1 MAKII
6 VQPGQSLFDI
16 AVKYY
21 GSVEG
26 VFDILRRNKLKGI
39 TDNVY
44 AGDELELADR
54 ALNTRVA
61 RFLEPYEVATMEERL
76 RADGIGWMQLGALT
90 QEGARSLFCVAE
102 PPPPALVTLRADVSA
117 STQEVRL
124 AEGSE
129 VGLFVRLSRP
139 AVKPV
144 SLPIQVVEA
153 GGASLADYRL
163 RDASGVSIKLSKGR
177 FSVSFEAEQD
187 TQYFSVIATEDAL
200 AETGEGIIL
209 ALSDL
214 PPGYLSGTEH
224 TVTLPF
230 TSSEDKEL
238 IAVDSLEKLDAIRY
252 DLDGNGIPA
261 TAGRSAYEAAFGN
274 LFTSLRRYGGY
285 RLTTDL
291 DFAGTKWENPEGGTF
306 VGTRVR
312 GGWTPIG
319 DITTLFDAIFDGNGH
334 VISNLYISRTDRND
348 WLLWLHKLS
357 V

>member
-76 RADGIGWMQLGALT
+76 RADGIGWMQLGSAST

-153 GGASLADYRL
+153 GGASLADYSL

-177 FSVSFEAEQD
+177 FSITFEAEQD
-187 TQYFSVIATEDAL
+187 TPILLCDSYRGRPSRDRRGHHTCAL
-200 AETGEGIIL
+200 GPA
-209 ALSDL
+209 SWL
-214 PPGYLSGTEH
+214 P
-224 TVTLPF
+224 
-230 TSSEDKEL
+230 
-238 IAVDSLEKLDAIRY
+238 
-252 DLDGNGIPA
+252 
-261 TAGRSAYEAAFGN
+261 
-274 LFTSLRRYGGY
+274 
-285 RLTTDL
+285 
-291 DFAGTKWENPEGGTF
+291 
-306 VGTRVR
+306 
-312 GGWTPIG
+312 
-319 DITTLFDAIFDGNGH
+319 
-334 VISNLYISRTDRND
+334 
-348 WLLWLHKLS
+348 LWH
-357 V
+357 